1 MTQMNLPTKIETDSG
16 IQGTD
21 RGAEVKRGMEWEADR
36 SRRKPLHLKWIDNE
50 VLPYSTRNYINYP

>member
-21 RGAEVKRGMEWEADR
+21 QGGRGEE
-36 SRRKPLHLKWIDNE
+36 
-50 VLPYSTRNYINYP
+50 RNGVGGGQEQT